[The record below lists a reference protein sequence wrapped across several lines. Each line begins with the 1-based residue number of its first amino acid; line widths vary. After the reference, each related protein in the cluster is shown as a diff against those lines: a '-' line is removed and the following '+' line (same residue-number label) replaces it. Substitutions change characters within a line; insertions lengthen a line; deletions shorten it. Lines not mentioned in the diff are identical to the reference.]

1 MSLVTSPL
9 VASSHCPRRSANYHP
24 SIWGDHFIQYAS
36 QSLEV
41 PDKMEV
47 QSKML
52 KEEVRKMLALP
63 TKNLLEKMN
72 LIDSIQRLGVS
83 YHFELEIDEI
93 LQQIHDTYVEN
104 GAITLEEDLHT
115 LVLLFRLLRQHGH
128 RVSPPDVFEK
138 FKDGQGNIREGL
150 ATDVEAMLSL
160 YEAAH
165 LRVHGEDTLD
175 DALAFTSSHLESMI
189 IHLNPS
195 LAAKVKYSLRHPLR
209 KNLPRLEAWRYIS
222 SYQDDPSHHETL
234 LAFAKLDFNMLQK
247 LHRNELGNI
256 SKWWKEL
263 DFRTKLPFARD
274 RLVECYFWILGV
286 FYEPCY
292 GLGRR
297 ITTKVICIASVIDD
311 IYDVYG
317 TSEELQL
324 FTTAIERWDIKC
336 QELLPEYMRICYQAI
351 LDVYDEI
358 KQEITKEG
366 REFCIQY
373 AKDEMKSLVQAYFVE
388 AKWYNSNYIPTME
401 EYMDNALVSSGYRMV
416 MAITFIGMGPI
427 ATEQVFEWLSSNPK
441 IVRTSQ
447 IISRLMD
454 DIVSNEDEQKR
465 GDVASAIEC
474 YVKQHGVQREIA
486 IDEFKR
492 QVVSA
497 WKDINE
503 QLLEPLQV
511 PRPLLMRILN
521 LTRVMDVL
529 YTDSDGYTDS
539 AKSTKHHI
547 TALFLHA
554 FPLSKR
560 EDHS

>member
-63 TKNLLEKMN
+63 TKNLVAKMN

-83 YHFELEIDEI
+83 YHFELEIDDI

-104 GAITLEEDLHT
+104 GVITLEEDLHT
-115 LVLLFRLLRQHGH
+115 LALLFRLLRQHGH

-150 ATDVEAMLSL
+150 ATDVEGMLSL

-209 KNLPRLEAWRYIS
+209 KNLPRLEAWRYIP

-292 GLGRR
+292 ALARR
-297 ITTKVICIASVIDD
+297 ITTKVICITSVIDD

-317 TSEELQL
+317 TFEELQL
-324 FTTAIERWDIKC
+324 FTAAIESWDIRC
-336 QELLPEYMRICYQAI
+336 LELLPEYMRFCYQAL
-351 LDVYDEI
+351 LDVYDEV
-358 KQEITKEG
+358 KHEMTNEG
-366 REFCIQY
+366 REFCIKY
-373 AKDEMKSLVQAYFVE
+373 AKDEMKSLVRGYFVE
-388 AKWYNSNYIPTME
+388 AKWYDSNYTPTME
-401 EYMDNALVSSGYRMV
+401 EYMDNALVTCGYRMLE
-416 MAITFIGMGPI
+416 ATSFIGMGPI
-427 ATEQVFEWLSSNPK
+427 ATEEAFQWLANNPK
-441 IVRTSQ
+441 IVRASQ
-447 IISRLMD
+447 IINRLMD
-454 DIVSNEDEQKR
+454 DIVSNEIEQKR
-465 GDVASAIEC
+465 GHVVSGIEC
-474 YVKQHGVQREIA
+474 YMKQHGGQRENA
-486 IDEFKR
+486 IEEFKR
-492 QVVSA
+492 QVIRA

-503 QLLEPLQV
+503 ELLEPLQV

-521 LTRVMDVL
+521 LSRVMDVL
-529 YTDSDGYTDS
+529 YTDSDGYSDS
-539 AKSTKHHI
+539 AGSTKHHI
-547 TALFLHA
+547 AALFLHA
-554 FPLSKR
+554 FPL
-560 EDHS
+560 